1 MATAEVFRFVTVRP
15 PQDVDI
21 LQQNA
26 GASVDL
32 GVFVTTFA
40 DTLRSLRG
48 DGGRTGMIDAA
59 TALIRS
65 TAFVDSA
72 KKIDKPYLEFMAAVR
87 ALPDQGFFAGAGTAF
102 GNAFNKADPAA
113 HIRTDAFIAL
123 HGRVSDSIVAAT
135 IVPSVPT
142 KTRELLTT
150 TARAL
155 WLIRRLA
162 AKSGLSRT
170 VFGGAPLALPR
181 DIFPL
186 PPVATGNGELRAA
199 AAGRA
204 SRARA
209 RAQRRVTLSANLEA
223 HRQALDELLDGVDA
237 FGTTVLNSGRTGFGL
252 ADAAVRNLTGS
263 TRAVLAANGVPETG
277 FDLARTVAL
286 LETRAAGLAR
296 SLHADIGPD
305 RQIVRI
311 GNTFLARSDLDGG
324 PVAAGPDD
332 SRTPG
337 PCAPAP
343 AALPTDGVTVPTG
356 HGDAK
361 VLGIADLNL
370 VEQTLLRYE
379 LGEVAHIE
387 NVLRGETRSRTF
399 RTSHTTTQTETFETE
414 TTQEKE
420 QDLSS
425 TDRFELQTETRSVID
440 ETASSQAGLTI
451 HASYGPSV
459 DATSNFNFSSS
470 SSRQQSDSA
479 SASFA
484 REISTKAVNRVQTRS
499 LTRRTTTTT
508 DVVEETDVHAF
519 ENRTGN
525 NDITGIYRFVDKVYR
540 AQVVN
545 YGKRLMLE
553 FLVPEPAAFLR
564 HVAGSRPVTGVSR
577 TEPEPPGY
585 CLADGATFQP
595 LQVTDIRPDSYQMW
609 AAKYG
614 AQDVT
619 SPPPALTLATASRKS
634 PDKMDTI
641 PDSSQGE
648 GQENRKISSDVFAVT
663 IPDGYQTQTATVNV
677 FGETQ
682 KGTHRI
688 VVQVADK
695 EATYIEPGQDPAGFD
710 LSTNRASSVD
720 VTLNTLAFHNWEV
733 VAVVFCKLTA
743 EKLQEW
749 QLKTFNSIMTAYA
762 DLKSR
767 FDEAVAE
774 ARLQARNDAAITGTN
789 PAINRETEQTE
800 LKKGC
805 VQLLTGQ
812 RFDLFDAVTG
822 NAGPFGYPE
831 VDLAEAEAEGAYI
844 QVFEQSFE
852 WNNMT
857 YLFYPYFWGRKRE
870 WPVVSQLSD
879 DDPLFT
885 RFLRAGAARV
895 QVPVRLGFENRVL
908 TYLSTG
914 ELWAGAGA
922 LVNSDSDSAD
932 VLHLSIVD
940 ELKSQQGDNNV
951 DGPGTLSVTKDKP
964 EVVGSGTAFS
974 SDDVNRRI
982 SIGGSTFVIKSVTDE
997 QNIKLTGNYTG
1008 RNDSGLAYSMG
1019 GKLVGESWEVK
1030 LPTSLVKLDN
1040 SLPIS

>member
-32 GVFVTTFA
+32 GVFTTAFA
-40 DTLRSLRG
+40 DTLRSLRRDG
-48 DGGRTGMIDAA
+48 DRADMIGTA
-59 TALIRS
+59 TALING
-65 TAFVDSA
+65 TTFVDSA
-72 KKIDKPYLEFMAAVR
+72 KKIDKPYLDFLVAVR
-87 ALPDQGFFAGAGTAF
+87 ALTDQSFFTGAGTAF

-113 HIRTDAFIAL
+113 HIKTDAFIAF
-123 HGRVSDSIVAAT
+123 HGRVADSIVAAT

-162 AKSGLSRT
+162 AKSSLSRT
-170 VFGGAPLALPR
+170 VFNSAPLALPR

-186 PPVATGNGELRAA
+186 PPATTSTGELRAA
-199 AAGRA
+199 ATGRA
-204 SRARA
+204 SRAQA

-223 HRQALDELLDGVDA
+223 HRQALDELLAGVDA
-237 FGTTVLNSGRTGFGL
+237 FGTSVLNGSRTGFGL
-252 ADAAVRNLTGS
+252 PDAALRTLTES
-263 TRAVLAANGVPETG
+263 TRAVLTANGVPETG

-286 LETRAAGLAR
+286 LETRASGLAR
-296 SLHADIGPD
+296 SLHSDAGPD
-305 RQIVRI
+305 RQVVRI
-311 GNTFLARSDLDGG
+311 GNTFLTRSGLDTA
-324 PVAAGPDD
+324 VAADPAD

-343 AALPTDGVTVPTG
+343 AALPVDGVTVPTG

-370 VEQTLLRYE
+370 VEQNLLRYE

-399 RTSHTTTQTETFETE
+399 RTSHTTTQTETVETE

-425 TDRFELQTETRSVID
+425 TDRFELQTESQSVIN
-440 ETASSQAGLTI
+440 ENASTQAGLTI

-470 SSRQQSDSA
+470 SSRQQSDTA

-519 ENRTGN
+519 ENRNGN
-525 NDITGIYRFVDKVYR
+525 NDISGVYRFVDKVYR

-553 FLVPEPAAFLR
+553 FVVPEPAAFLR
-564 HVAGSRPVTGVSR
+564 HVAGSRPVTGVSQ

-585 CLADGATFQP
+585 CLAGGTTFQP

-614 AQDVT
+614 AQDVS
-619 SPPPALTLATASRKS
+619 SPPPALVLATAGKKS
-634 PDKMDTI
+634 PDKMDTL
-641 PDSSQGE
+641 PDSSQGD

-663 IPDGYQTQTATVNV
+663 IPDGYQTQTATVNI

-688 VVQVADK
+688 VVQVAG
-695 EATYIEPGQDPAGFD
+695 EERTYIEPGQDPTGFD
-710 LSTNRASSVD
+710 LSANRASSVD
-720 VTLNTLAFHNWEV
+720 ITLNTLAFHNWEA
-733 VAVVFCKLTA
+733 VAVVFCKLSA

-762 DLKSR
+762 NLKSR

-774 ARLQARNDAAITGTN
+774 ARLQARNDAAITGAN

-805 VQLLTGQ
+805 LQLLTGQ
-812 RFDLFDAVTG
+812 KFDLFDAVTG
-822 NAGPFGYPE
+822 NQDPFGYPE
-831 VDLAEAEAEGAYI
+831 MDLDEAKAEGAYI

-857 YLFYPYFWGRKRE
+857 YIFYPYFWGRKQE

-879 DDPLFT
+879 DDPLFA

-895 QVPVRLGFENRVL
+895 QVPVRLGFENRIL

-951 DGPGTLSVTKDKP
+951 DGPGTVTVTKDKS
-964 EVVGSGTAFS
+964 EVTGVGTAFS

-982 SIGGSTFVIKSVTDE
+982 SIGGTVFVIKSVTDE
-997 QNIKLTGNYTG
+997 QNIRLTTAYTG